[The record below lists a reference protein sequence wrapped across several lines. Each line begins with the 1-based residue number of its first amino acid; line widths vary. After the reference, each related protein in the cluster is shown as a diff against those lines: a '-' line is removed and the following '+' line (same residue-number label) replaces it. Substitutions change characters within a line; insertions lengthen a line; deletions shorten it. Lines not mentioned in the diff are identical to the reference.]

1 MKAEIGTGSCKSIL
15 SVTGDVRMGISS
27 RAAIQCIELLECAAR
42 WVIGSAHL
50 LGFYLQLQQL
60 PAH

>member
-1 MKAEIGTGSCKSIL
+1 MQISIECNC
-15 SVTGDVRMGISS
+15 GDLRTGISS

-50 LGFYLQLQQL
+50 LGFYLQLQQF
-60 PAH
+60 PAHSLVV

>member
-1 MKAEIGTGSCKSIL
+1 MQISIECNC
-15 SVTGDVRMGISS
+15 GDLRTGISS

-50 LGFYLQLQQL
+50 LGFYLQLQQF